1 MAANYTQVF
10 YINTQSTELRSMI
23 DEARKWLRSCHKCP
37 TLREFRRFFGWDK
50 GSKILDELLDAG
62 EVLITDD
69 RTILIT

>member
-1 MAANYTQVF
+1 
-10 YINTQSTELRSMI
+10 MI